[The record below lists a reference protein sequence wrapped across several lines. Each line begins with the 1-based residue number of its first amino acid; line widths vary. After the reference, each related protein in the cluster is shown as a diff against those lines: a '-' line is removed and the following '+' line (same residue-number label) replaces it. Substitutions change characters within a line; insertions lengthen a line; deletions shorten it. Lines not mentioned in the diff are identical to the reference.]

1 MFTSVET
8 DVDKKLHVDKKLADF
23 DTESMNN
30 NELLLANLKK
40 RSKQL
45 TSLLMNKIVTFYRKS
60 NQL

>member
-8 DVDKKLHVDKKLADF
+8 DVDKKLADF
-23 DTESMNN
+23 DTKSMNN

>member
-8 DVDKKLHVDKKLADF
+8 DVDKKLADF
-23 DTESMNN
+23 DTKSMNN

-45 TSLLMNKIVTFYRKS
+45 TSLLMNKIVTFHRKS
-60 NQL
+60 KLL

>member
-1 MFTSVET
+1 MFTSVEK